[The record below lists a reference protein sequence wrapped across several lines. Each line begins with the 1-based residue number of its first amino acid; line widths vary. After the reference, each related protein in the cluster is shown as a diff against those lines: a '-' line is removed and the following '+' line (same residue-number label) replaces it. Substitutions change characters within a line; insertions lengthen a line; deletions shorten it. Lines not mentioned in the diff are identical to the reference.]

1 MKAQLDNILMSSM
14 MLWIDNKILSK
25 GQAFTNFSS
34 NFYPVPNLINGLNS
48 YGLPFKQ
55 IVCDSSIQGANLLSG
70 VYVNNNFK
78 TVGTDNLVGINPNQ
92 GQIYFD
98 NIQNGLLSGNYAVKD
113 FNIYITSS
121 PDENILFETQYK
133 TRPKTFQTATGLAPN
148 SITYP
153 AIFLKNNG
161 GINSPYAF
169 GGLDKTNIEVR
180 AIVLAENTFNLDAVS
195 SILRDTSREYI
206 PIIQNGPFNS
216 LGCVSNGYYNYNSL
230 VSNIDINSKFY
241 ISDVSVSRIINP
253 DNKSNQSIYSSVVD
267 FTLENIRYPKN

>member
-14 MLWIDNKILSK
+14 MLWMDNKILSK

-34 NFYPVPNLINGLNS
+34 NFYSVPNLINGLNS

-78 TVGTDNLVGINPNQ
+78 TVGVDNFIGINPSQ

-98 NIQNGLLSGNYAVKD
+98 NVQNGSLSGNYAVKD

-133 TRPKTFQTATGLAPN
+133 TRPKTIQTATGIAPN

-216 LGCVSNGYYNYNSL
+216 LGCVNNGYYNYNSL
-230 VSNIDINSKFY
+230 ISNIDVNSKFY

-267 FTLENIRYPKN
+267 FALENIRYPRN

>member
-1 MKAQLDNILMSSM
+1 MKAQLDNVLMSSM
-14 MLWIDNKILSK
+14 MLWMDNKILSK

-34 NFYPVPNLINGLNS
+34 NFYPVPNLINGLSS

-70 VYVNNNFK
+70 VYINNTFK
-78 TVGTDNLVGINPNQ
+78 TPGSDNFVGINPNQ
-92 GQIYFD
+92 GQIYF
-98 NIQNGLLSGNYAVKD
+98 NGNQNSVLSGNYAVKD

-133 TRPKTFQTATGLAPN
+133 TRPKTSQTATGLAPN

-161 GINSPYAF
+161 GTNYPYAF
-169 GGLDKTNIEVR
+169 GGLDRTNIEVR
-180 AIVLAENTFNLDAVS
+180 AIILADSTFDLDAVS

-206 PIIQNGPFNS
+206 PIIQNSPFNS
-216 LGCVSNGYYNYNSL
+216 LGSLNGGYYNYTNL
-230 VSNIDINSKFY
+230 VANIDVNSKFY
-241 ISDVSVSRIINP
+241 ISDVSISRIINP

-267 FTLENIRYPKN
+267 FTLENIRYPRN